1 MQDEKNDLDR
11 NVGLVKYK
19 KLQRAVDA
27 LSNSNEIIRFNET
40 FTILTNNIQ
49 KLEEIRN
56 KIQFE
61 RKRKNDQIRIA
72 TDIRSFVSKKII
84 QSFVAPLG
92 IVAVEL

>member
-49 KLEEIRN
+49 KVEEIRN
-56 KIQFE
+56 KIHFE